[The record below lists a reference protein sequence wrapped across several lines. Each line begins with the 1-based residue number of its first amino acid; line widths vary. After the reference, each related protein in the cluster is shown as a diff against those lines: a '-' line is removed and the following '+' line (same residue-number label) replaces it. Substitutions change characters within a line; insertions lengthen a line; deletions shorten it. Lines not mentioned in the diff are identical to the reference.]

1 MENINYD
8 DLIPNIENTRLK
20 KRKND
25 IYLSDEFVE
34 ILNRYDIDYRKYN
47 SISELIFDIEE
58 VLNSGIESD
67 ELEEISMSIQEFNYY
82 NNTNK

>member
-67 ELEEISMSIQEFNYY
+67 ELEEVSMSIQEFNYY